1 MSVPTPLF
9 PAIDLRG
16 GLCVRLM
23 QGDYGRGTVYGDDP
37 VTRPWPSRRQAPHGC
52 TSWTLTQPVQVSR

>member
-16 GLCVRLM
+16 GLGVRVM
-23 QGDYGRGTVYGDDP
+23 QGDYGREAGYGDDP
-37 VTRPWPSRRQAPHGC
+37 VTQALAFQEAGAA
-52 TSWTLTQPVQVSR
+52 